1 MNCEQ
6 FEDLLADALGGEL
19 SSVKRAG
26 FDGHV
31 RDCARCRREF
41 ESASAAISAMRSL
54 PGPPVEAAAVGR
66 DRLASAAESAPW
78 MNREPNFRLPPILRY
93 AAVIALAF
101 IAGYVVRASMTRAIS
116 TRDIHPDSL
125 VESRSRVETPESP
138 RITDRFALAH
148 PQSFE
153 AAFAGA
159 HLRDPSRSDLAK
171 CMVAMFGTHR

>member
-6 FEDLLADALGGEL
+6 FEYLLADALGGEL
-19 SSVKRAG
+19 SSVQRAG

-54 PGPPVEAAAVGR
+54 PGPPVATAGFAQDRFDSMVGIASSETRRYAALWRPV
-66 DRLASAAESAPW
+66 
-78 MNREPNFRLPPILRY
+78 LRY
-93 AAVIALAF
+93 AAAIAIAF
-101 IAGYVVRASMTRAIS
+101 VAGYVVRAGLAPSILT
-116 TRDIHPDSL
+116 PG
-125 VESRSRVETPESP
+125 VKPETFAETSQEFREPKLPGVRETLAQARP
-138 RITDRFALAH
+138 R
-148 PQSFE
+148 SFE